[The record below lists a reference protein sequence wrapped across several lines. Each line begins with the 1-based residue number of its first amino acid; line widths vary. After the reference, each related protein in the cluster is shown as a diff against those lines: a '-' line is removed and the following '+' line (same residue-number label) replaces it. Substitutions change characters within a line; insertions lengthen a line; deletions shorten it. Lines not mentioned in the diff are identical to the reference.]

1 MGQLSKSF
9 SQLKFLLESM
19 EVQTLSRLALLT
31 GNCRVHWVT
40 VVCSRRPLVRCVGD
54 SPGLPIE
61 EMELALLKSTVR
73 CSNCPFSLAWNSGA
87 ILVKVVGSRSEKS
100 LKFELESTEV

>member
-1 MGQLSKSF
+1 
-9 SQLKFLLESM
+9 M
-19 EVQTLSRLALLT
+19 EVQTLSVSRLALLT